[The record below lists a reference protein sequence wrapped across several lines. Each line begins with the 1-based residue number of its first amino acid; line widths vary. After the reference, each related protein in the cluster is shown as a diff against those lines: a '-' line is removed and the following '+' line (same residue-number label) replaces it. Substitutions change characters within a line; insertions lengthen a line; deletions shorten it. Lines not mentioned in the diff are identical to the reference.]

1 MVADS
6 SALPTAIFVLTHI
19 DVIPTELEA
28 GVEYLEALVAESR
41 KDEGNLRFNVLTQIS
56 RPNHMTL
63 VETWE
68 DLDAQAAHSEQ
79 PHSKDFRAAIRNIS
93 GSLYDERIYRR
104 AQRREFRDGVWQ
116 IVSPSTISR

>member
-1 MVADS
+1 M
-6 SALPTAIFVLTHI
+6 
-19 DVIPTELEA
+19 
-28 GVEYLEALVAESR
+28 AESR
-41 KDEGNLRFNVLTQIS
+41 KDEGNLRFDVLTQIS

-116 IVSPSTISR
+116 IASPSTISR